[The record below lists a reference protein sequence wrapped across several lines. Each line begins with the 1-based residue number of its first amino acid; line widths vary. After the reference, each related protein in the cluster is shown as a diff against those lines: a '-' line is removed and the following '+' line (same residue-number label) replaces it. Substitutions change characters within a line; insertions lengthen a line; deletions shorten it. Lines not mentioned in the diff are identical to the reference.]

1 MLKILHNPKCSKSRA
16 TLEILKSKG
25 LEPVIVEYLVDP
37 LSKNELLELL
47 EILGLMARAIIRDKG
62 ELFESLQLDLN
73 DDEKLIEAI
82 AANPSLMQRP
92 IVIKEKAAVI
102 ARPPENVLSL
112 L

>member
-16 TLEILKSKG
+16 TLEILKAKG

-47 EILGLMARAIIRDKG
+47 EILGLKARAIIRDKG

-102 ARPPENVLSL
+102 ARPPENVLRL

>member
-47 EILGLMARAIIRDKG
+47 EILGLKARAIIRDKG

-102 ARPPENVLSL
+102 ARPPENVLRL

>member
-16 TLEILKSKG
+16 TLEILRSKG

-47 EILGLMARAIIRDKG
+47 EILGLKARAIIRDKG

>member
-47 EILGLMARAIIRDKG
+47 EILGLKARAIIRDKG